1 MFTALSERLTAT
13 LKRLTGRGVLS
24 EQDVTEALREIRRHL
39 LEADV
44 SFEVTTGFVER
55 VRERAVGV
63 IAVKSVSPGQQ
74 VAKLVHD
81 ELARMLGASDEDLAR
96 KVGAQHAAPLQFAP
110 VGPTVILLVGLQG
123 SGKTTT
129 AAKLARRL
137 KLEQKAP
144 GLVAADPYRPAAGE
158 QLRQLGEQVGV
169 PVFGKRE
176 AGNVVELVRDAL
188 REAEKARCRTV
199 IVDTAGRLQID
210 AELMDE
216 LKALRAATS
225 PREVLLVA
233 DGMTGQDAVRVARG
247 FQEGVGLTGAILTK
261 LDGDARGGAALSIH
275 GVTGVPIKF
284 IGIGEHVGAQ
294 HAAPHLEPFD
304 PVRMAGRILGQ
315 GDVVALVEKAAATI
329 DAAAAERLEK
339 KARSKQGMDLADFL
353 VALKQMQAMGPLQ
366 QVLGL
371 LPGVTPQALKAVNA
385 DDGRLQHVEAIVLS
399 MTPGERADPSVLT
412 GSRRLRIAKGAGRT
426 VQEVNRLLEQFQQ
439 MRKLLKRTYA
449 RYGNSQSA
457 AARGAEGAELFP
469 DRRRGFAL
477 APRRAVRRDLG
488 PLQPA
493 YQSRRHPGR
502 CGAGA
507 RLARQGGAP
516 DRHGPLAAEESGSAG
531 QTPRLVGRVRKP
543 HGQRG
548 EVAVFPLVENPGAV
562 FTPKARLLVV
572 NEERAVVAGPL
583 VVARRRAYHRE
594 WLLSFVGVKSRAVV
608 EPWRDHFVAVEE
620 PDADD

>member
-81 ELARMLGASDEDLAR
+81 EIARMLGASDEDLAR
-96 KVGAQHAAPLQFAP
+96 TVGAQRGAPLQFAS

-144 GLVAADPYRPAAGE
+144 GLVAADPYRPAALD

-169 PVFGKRE
+169 AVFGMRD
-176 AGNVVELVRDAL
+176 AGSGTGVVDLVRAAL
-188 REAEKARCRTV
+188 RDAEKARCRTV
-199 IVDTAGRLQID
+199 IVDTAGRLQVD
-210 AELMDE
+210 VELMNE

-233 DGMTGQDAVRVARG
+233 DGMTGQDAVRIARG
-247 FQEGVGLTGAILTK
+247 FHDGVGLTGAILTK

-284 IGIGEHVGAQ
+284 VGVGEKPDA
-294 HAAPHLEPFD
+294 LEPFN

-315 GDVVALVEKAAATI
+315 GDVLALVEKAAASV
-329 DAAAAERLEK
+329 DAEAAKRLEK
-339 KARSKQGMDLADFL
+339 KVLSKKGMDLQDFL
-353 VALKQMQAMGPLQ
+353 VALKQMQNMGPLK

-371 LPGVTPQALKAVNA
+371 LPGINAKALQGVSMHDK
-385 DDGRLQHVEAIVLS
+385 RLQ
-399 MTPGERADPSVLT
+399 
-412 GSRRLRIAKGAGRT
+412 RLRVDPR
-426 VQEVNRLLEQFQQ
+426 QQ
-439 MRKLLKRTYA
+439 
-449 RYGNSQSA
+449 S
-457 AARGAEGAELFP
+457 E
-469 DRRRGFAL
+469 
-477 APRRAVRRDLG
+477 
-488 PLQPA
+488 
-493 YQSRRHPGR
+493 
-502 CGAGA
+502 
-507 RLARQGGAP
+507 
-516 DRHGPLAAEESGSAG
+516 
-531 QTPRLVGRVRKP
+531 
-543 HGQRG
+543 
-548 EVAVFPLVENPGAV
+548 
-562 FTPKARLLVV
+562 
-572 NEERAVVAGPL
+572 
-583 VVARRRAYHRE
+583 
-594 WLLSFVGVKSRAVV
+594 
-608 EPWRDHFVAVEE
+608 
-620 PDADD
+620 